1 LSISNYK
8 NKFINN
14 INNINLHL
22 NNIKIIKNINIIKYK
37 IIKIQITSYIL
48 ESLVEHLY
56 FIQGWESY
64 INFFEILIYKEKYH
78 FEVL

>member
-1 LSISNYK
+1 MSISNYK